1 MSIFAIGVENF
12 DLSVNKR
19 GDQFGLPF
27 SYSASCSSNSN
38 PMRSNSSKNS
48 AVSSSSVL
56 EDSWGKGVVS
66 SIGWTSFVQVR
77 AVCPSPPQLLHFWGD
92 RFFAGSES
100 AIIISRSALALR
112 VVSTKECTPTVPVNS
127 MQYG

>member
-56 EDSWGKGVVS
+56 EDCWGEGIAS
-66 SIGWTSFVQVR
+66 SIGGPFVQVR
-77 AVCPSPPQLLHFWGD
+77 ALCPSPPQLLHLLGD
-92 RFFAGSES
+92 RFLYTPQT
-100 AIIISRSALALR
+100 RSGL
-112 VVSTKECTPTVPVNS
+112 
-127 MQYG
+127 

>member
-27 SYSASCSSNSN
+27 SYSASFSFNSN

-56 EDSWGKGVVS
+56 EDSWGKGIVS
-66 SIGWTSFVQVR
+66 SIGWT
-77 AVCPSPPQLLHFWGD
+77 LLLC
-92 RFFAGSES
+92 
-100 AIIISRSALALR
+100 RSALYALLPRNYCIFGATVFLR
-112 VVSTKECTPTVPVNS
+112 VGNQP
-127 MQYG
+127 